1 MTQDHNKNIQLIT
14 YNHLNLPTKIDFVG
28 GNNITYLYNAMG
40 QKVEKKVI
48 QGSNIINT
56 DYMQGFQYERNVLQ
70 FFPHAEGYVEKKD
83 NNYSYVFNYT
93 DHLGNI
99 RVSYSDIDGNGV
111 LGNEHSVTCQT
122 IVSHKGGVPV
132 TICNDYYTSAI
143 LEENHYYPFGLKHK
157 GYNNEVNGTEHKYK
171 YQEQERQDELGLN
184 WDSFKW
190 RNYDYAIGRF
200 MSIDPLAEKYA
211 YNSTYA
217 FQENKM
223 GMGREL
229 EGLEL
234 ITFNQMRTY
243 FTALKYAFIGKTEQA
258 RSNLKTSINN
268 RVEVSI
274 TGKEKS
280 NVQVANYNV
289 NKVSDYGTMAN
300 SIKTIS
306 DEAKVAT
313 K

>member
-1 MTQDHNKNIQLIT
+1 
-14 YNHLNLPTKIDFVG
+14 
-28 GNNITYLYNAMG
+28 MG
-40 QKVEKKVI
+40 CYK
-48 QGSNIINT
+48 
-56 DYMQGFQYERNVLQ
+56 L
-70 FFPHAEGYVEKKD
+70 H
-83 NNYSYVFNYT
+83 NYT
-93 DHLGNI
+93 TLSIAHTSNTARSREGK
-99 RVSYSDIDGNGV
+99 SD
-111 LGNEHSVTCQT
+111 
-122 IVSHKGGVPV
+122 
-132 TICNDYYTSAI
+132 A
-143 LEENHYYPFGLKHK
+143 GL
-157 GYNNEVNGTEHKYK
+157 YKYK
-171 YQEQERQDELGLN
+171 YQGQERQDELGLN

-200 MSIDPLAEKYA
+200 MSIDPLAEKYT
-211 YNSTYA
+211 YNSPYA

-223 GMGREL
+223 GLGVEL

-234 ITFNQMRTY
+234 VTFDQMKVY

-289 NKVSDYGTMAN
+289 NKVSDYGTMAE

-306 DEAKVAT
+306 NEAKVTTKQVVRDGADALETAGDALVVAAPAT
-313 K
+313 GPAAPAVAGIGSTMSTVGTATNISMDVMEGDFNSAGKRVVNEVITGGLSTIAKKAPGVDEKTSQLIDAHIEVYDNVIVPIVQDKIEEKKNN